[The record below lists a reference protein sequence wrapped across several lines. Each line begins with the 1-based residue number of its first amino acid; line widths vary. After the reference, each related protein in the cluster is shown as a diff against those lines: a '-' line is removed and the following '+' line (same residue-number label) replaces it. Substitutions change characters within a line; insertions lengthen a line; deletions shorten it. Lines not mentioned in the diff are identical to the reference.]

1 MFLTGE
7 AQVRSGQRAHD
18 AKFSSVLLHF
28 IVKTSRNFEHVIK
41 SESCLIYSHDAYIIS
56 FDGLSIVKE
65 STILSIMWLI
75 SVNISSTDLG
85 HN

>member
-18 AKFSSVLLHF
+18 AKFNSLLLHF

-56 FDGLSIVKE
+56 FDGLSIDKLFFSQCFKGFAGNVAGSK
-65 STILSIMWLI
+65 TAI
-75 SVNISSTDLG
+75 
-85 HN
+85 